1 MQQESCQL
9 YQMKANEVTADH
21 IFRAYAS
28 LAAIGYFP
36 REKDYDMVYACP
48 LHPGEDIRSVRDR
61 LAAIGRSAGRFREI
75 STGDVIVLRRATGT
89 ACYYVDE
96 SGYCNLPQFLA
107 VSAASANLL
116 TPYAEHYSVPG
127 KKGLWE
133 VIDHVS
139 YGDETFFLLE
149 HEEFGSA
156 VPSLILDSLGRLV
169 GEGSIR
175 LIDAS
180 AIEHIKRYLHP
191 ERPDKPPATQGYV
204 VRRDDHR
211 SEASSDREE
220 KVSVRERLQD
230 KLNQLHST

>member
-9 YQMKANEVTADH
+9 YQMKAIAETADH
-21 IFRAYAS
+21 IFRSYAS
-28 LAAIGYFP
+28 LAAMGYFP

-48 LHPGEDIRSVRDR
+48 LHPSEDIRSVRDR

-75 STGDVIVLRRATGT
+75 STGDVIVLRRAVGT
-89 ACYYVDE
+89 ACYFVDE
-96 SGYCNLPQFLA
+96 SGYCNLPQFLE
-107 VSAASANLL
+107 ASQNTGNLL
-116 TPYAEHYSVPG
+116 TPCAEHFSVPG
-127 KKGLWE
+127 KNGLWK

-139 YGDETFFLLE
+139 YGGETFFLLE

-175 LIDAS
+175 LFDSS
-180 AIEHIKRYLHP
+180 AMEHIQRYLHP
-191 ERPDKPPATQGYV
+191 ERPDKPPANQGYV
-204 VRRDDHR
+204 VRRDDHQDD
-211 SEASSDREE
+211 ASSGREE
-220 KVSVRERLQD
+220 RVSVRERLKG